1 MERRRSESSPSR
13 SRVDPHHVVN
23 HGTLPGL
30 HFISG
35 IIPTASVRHAPRS
48 SRTYEN
54 SSFRVHLT
62 RSRVDKARKS
72 RNQNNS
78 DPLDVALGTG
88 VSEG

>member
-1 MERRRSESSPSR
+1 MMERRRSESSPSR

-23 HGTLPGL
+23 HGTL
-30 HFISG
+30 
-35 IIPTASVRHAPRS
+35 PRS